1 MILVDLDLT
10 RACRV
15 DHIVYSQW
23 VEPHDCRSS
32 HTLKY
37 LQGILYVPENMD
49 KCTDIHILALKY
61 QLETRLHIDEV
72 TLRWSG
78 RQRKLTPI
86 ADDAMTYL

>member
-1 MILVDLDLT
+1 
-10 RACRV
+10 
-15 DHIVYSQW
+15 
-23 VEPHDCRSS
+23 
-32 HTLKY
+32 
-37 LQGILYVPENMD
+37 MD